1 MSIRIS
7 AFLVVIVILA
17 SFGFGCTGDK
27 VQFADAPIDKLD
39 LSQGRKVT
47 GRASGLHLF
56 GVIPIGVNER
66 QSRAYERMKGE
77 AGNDYVTDIK
87 IQDVWKFVFI
97 GQKYNTT
104 VTAMA
109 YPLKSS
115 LSNPSAQTMTQKLD
129 ELKALHDKGALTD
142 AEYNTARK
150 KVIGN

>member
-7 AFLVVIVILA
+7 AFLAAIAILA
-17 SFGFGCTGDK
+17 LTGFGCNGNK

-39 LSQGRKVT
+39 LSLGRKVT

-77 AGNDYVTDIK
+77 AGSDYVTDIK
-87 IQDVWKFVFI
+87 IQDVWRFVFI

-104 VTAMA
+104 ITGMA
-109 YPLKSS
+109 YPVKSS
-115 LSNPSAQTMTQKLD
+115 SPNPPAQTMTQKLD

-150 KVIGN
+150 KIIGD